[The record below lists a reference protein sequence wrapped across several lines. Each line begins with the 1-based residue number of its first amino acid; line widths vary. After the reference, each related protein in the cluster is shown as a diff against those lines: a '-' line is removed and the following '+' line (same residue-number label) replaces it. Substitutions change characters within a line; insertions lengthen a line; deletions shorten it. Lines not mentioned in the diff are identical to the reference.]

1 MFILVIGGS
10 AVSSIPGISIAGSRP
25 EVVPFTAP
33 ADADVLLWGKPHVV
47 DALPIDPDG
56 HPTPALITR
65 AAYLAAGFPALI
77 VRAGTFVP
85 PAVPFVETGAG
96 AGGNPVSE
104 DSLPDAESLFRKAAT
119 LGRELS
125 KTHDTIVIGE
135 SIPGGTTTALFLL
148 RSLGYDG
155 MVSSASPSNP
165 VRLKEDMWAQVKKRL
180 HIDHGSWKGKGM
192 LAVSSLGDP
201 MQVVAAGIASGC
213 SRDTRVVL
221 AGGTQMLAAAALLRN
236 LGEQRPL
243 LVATTRYIMEDTS
256 ADFQSIAS
264 QVGVEVYS
272 ACLDFSRSPFPGLAD
287 YEKGFVKEGVGAGG
301 AVWYAGERGV
311 PVSRVISGTESLYR
325 DLVTAVGKTS

>member
-1 MFILVIGGS
+1 MFVLVIGGS
-10 AVSSIPGISIAGSRP
+10 AVSSIPGISIAGSNP

-85 PAVPFVETGAG
+85 PEVPFIETGARV
-96 AGGNPVSE
+96 GGNPVTE
-104 DSLPDAESLFRKAAT
+104 DAVTDAEMLFRKGAT
-119 LGRELS
+119 LGHELS

-155 MVSSASPSNP
+155 MVSSASPQNP
-165 VRLKEDMWAQVKKRL
+165 VRLKEDMWEKVTKRL
-180 HIDHGSWKGKGM
+180 GIDHGSLKGKGIQ
-192 LAVSSLGDP
+192 AVSSLGDP

-213 SRDTRVVL
+213 SENTRVVL
-221 AGGTQMLAAAALLRN
+221 AGGTQMLAVGALLRN

-243 LVATTRYIMEDTS
+243 LIATTRYIAEDKS
-256 ADFQSIAS
+256 ADFQSIAD
-264 QVGVEVYS
+264 QVGLEMYL

-301 AVWYAGERGV
+301 AVWYAGERGI
-311 PVSRVISGTESLYR
+311 PVSKVISGTEILYC
-325 DLVTAVGKTS
+325 DLVHAVGKTS